1 MKSLTPTDVMSN
13 KLLLTRG
20 HRHALDQAEERGV
33 WRPLPLLDSELD
45 DVTCLACIGYGET
58 SLKALVEVRDF
69 RGWPGADGVIR
80 MLPVLGDYQ
89 ELPSPLP
96 LGVDQELLGWLPMHE
111 EDFQILDLTTVL
123 AISRLS
129 DIRAIPGAC
138 THRPLTPPPAVRPYQ
153 GWGRDRLV

>member
-1 MKSLTPTDVMSN
+1 MSN

-33 WRPLPLLDSELD
+33 WRPLPLLYSEID
-45 DVTCLACIGYGET
+45 DVTCLARIGYGET

-89 ELPSPLP
+89 ELLSPLP
-96 LGVDQELLGWLPMHE
+96 LGVDEELIGWLPMHE
-111 EDFQILDLTTVL
+111 ADVQILDLNTFLT
-123 AISRLS
+123 ISRLS
-129 DIRAIPGAC
+129 DIRAIPDAC
-138 THRPLTPPPAVRPYQ
+138 TQRPLTPSPPVRPYQ
-153 GWGRDRLV
+153 SWSRDRLA

>member
-1 MKSLTPTDVMSN
+1 MSN

-33 WRPLPLLDSELD
+33 WLPLPLLYSEID
-45 DVTCLACIGYGET
+45 DVSYLACIGYGET

-89 ELPSPLP
+89 ELLSPLP
-96 LGVDQELLGWLPMHE
+96 LGVDEELLGWLPMHE
-111 EDFQILDLTTVL
+111 ADVQILDLNTFL
-123 AISRLS
+123 AVSRLS

-138 THRPLTPPPAVRPYQ
+138 TQRPLTPSPPVRTYQ
-153 GWGRDRLV
+153 SWSRDRLA

>member
-1 MKSLTPTDVMSN
+1 MSN

-33 WRPLPLLDSELD
+33 WRPLPLLYSEID
-45 DVTCLACIGYGET
+45 DVSHLACIGYGET

-89 ELPSPLP
+89 ELLSPLP
-96 LGVDQELLGWLPMHE
+96 LGVDEELLGWLPMHE
-111 EDFQILDLTTVL
+111 ADVQILDLNTLL

-138 THRPLTPPPAVRPYQ
+138 TQRPLTPSPPVRPYQ
-153 GWGRDRLV
+153 SWSRDRLA

>member
-1 MKSLTPTDVMSN
+1 MSN

-33 WRPLPLLDSELD
+33 WRPLPLLYSEID
-45 DVTCLACIGYGET
+45 DVTYLACIGYGET

-89 ELPSPLP
+89 ELLSPLP
-96 LGVDQELLGWLPMHE
+96 LGVDEELLGWLPMHE
-111 EDFQILDLTTVL
+111 ADVQILDLNTFL

-138 THRPLTPPPAVRPYQ
+138 TQRPLTPSPPVRPYQ
-153 GWGRDRLV
+153 SWSRDRLA

>member
-1 MKSLTPTDVMSN
+1 MSN
-13 KLLLTRG
+13 KVLLTRG
-20 HRHALDQAEERGV
+20 HRHALDQAEERGF
-33 WRPLPLLDSELD
+33 WQPLPLLCSEVD
-45 DVTCLACIGYGET
+45 HVTCLACIGYGET
-58 SLKALVEVRDF
+58 TLKALVEVRDF

-111 EDFQILDLTTVL
+111 EDFQILDRNTLL

-129 DIRAIPGAC
+129 DIRSIPGAC
-138 THRPLTPPPAVRPYQ
+138 TERPLTPCPAVRPYQ
-153 GWGRDRLV
+153 SWGRDRLV

>member
-1 MKSLTPTDVMSN
+1 MSN
-13 KLLLTRG
+13 KVLLTRG

-33 WRPLPLLDSELD
+33 WRPLPLLYSEID
-45 DVTCLACIGYGET
+45 EVTCLACIGYGET

-89 ELPSPLP
+89 ELLSPLP
-96 LGVDQELLGWLPMHE
+96 LGVDEELLGWLPMHE
-111 EDFQILDLTTVL
+111 ADVQILDLNTFL

-138 THRPLTPPPAVRPYQ
+138 TQRPLTPSPPVRPYQ
-153 GWGRDRLV
+153 SWSRDRLA